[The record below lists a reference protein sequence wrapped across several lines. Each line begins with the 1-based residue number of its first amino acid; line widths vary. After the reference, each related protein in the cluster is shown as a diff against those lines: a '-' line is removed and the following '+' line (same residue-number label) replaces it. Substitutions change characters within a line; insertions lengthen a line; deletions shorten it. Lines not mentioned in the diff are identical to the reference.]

1 MFAFDREFG
10 WPDKEKGNCT
20 GKQSDLGMTLEDQH
34 TDLKSL
40 RTITGKT
47 ADWDALAKDCVC
59 FANGAG
65 GRLLV
70 GIEDGEMLPPAAQV
84 VPPELLDRLRKRI
97 GELTVNVQALPSLQ
111 RAANGGEYIELT
123 IDRSPG
129 VASTRDGRYF
139 LRVGDSCQPV
149 LGDDVLRLANERPGR
164 PWEAMDSGMPRS
176 AADPG
181 KLAHFAEN
189 IRASDR
195 VKDSVKEKSADELLT
210 HYGLAQS
217 ATLTRL
223 GVLLLGTAADRR
235 ALGTAPL
242 VQAIKYDE
250 HGQKINK
257 WVWDDCELSPI
268 ELVDAI
274 WREVPDFRESY
285 EVAEGLYRR
294 SVPAYDEKVV
304 RELLV
309 NALVHRPYTQ
319 QGDIYLNLHPERL
332 EVVNPGRLPLGVTP
346 RNILHAS
353 RRRNEGLARVFH
365 DLGLMEREGS
375 GFDLVY
381 DRLLSQGRPA
391 PVPEEGADWVKVTI
405 QRRIAK
411 PEVMRLITEADARF
425 QLTQRERITLGV
437 LAQTEGMT
445 ARELGAALETEGAEE
460 LAVWMGRLI
469 QSALVQTSGKT
480 SGMRY
485 FVAPECLRGA
495 QLDRKTTLG
504 RIAPHRLLA
513 LILEDLARYP
523 DSSSADINRRIG
535 VEISAKT
542 VKRALDDLVDTGRV
556 IHEGERRWRRYR
568 LSDRERKGH
577 EAGEFS

>member
-1 MFAFDREFG
+1 
-10 WPDKEKGNCT
+10 
-20 GKQSDLGMTLEDQH
+20 MTLEDQH
-34 TDLKSL
+34 ADRKSL

-47 ADWDALAKDCVC
+47 ADRDALAKDCVC
-59 FANGAG
+59 FASGAG
-65 GRLLV
+65 GRLLIGV
-70 GIEDGEMLPPAAQV
+70 EDGEALPPVGQTL
-84 VPPELLDRLRKRI
+84 PPELLDRLRKRI

-111 RAANGGEYIELT
+111 RAANGGEFIELV
-123 IDRSPG
+123 IDRSPN
-129 VASTRDGRYF
+129 VASTCDGRYF
-139 LRVGDSCQPV
+139 LRVGDTCQPV

-164 PWEAMDSGMPRS
+164 PWEAMDSSVPRH
-176 AADPG
+176 ATDAD
-181 KLAHFAEN
+181 KLAHFVHD
-189 IRASDR
+189 IRCSDR
-195 VKDSVKEKSADELLT
+195 VKNSVKEKGADELLT
-210 HYGLAQS
+210 YYGLALEK
-217 ATLTRL
+217 TLTRL
-223 GVLLLGTAADRR
+223 GVLLLGTTADRR
-235 ALGTAPL
+235 ALGNAPL

-250 HGQKINK
+250 HGLKINK
-257 WVWDDCELSPI
+257 WVWDDCALSPVD
-268 ELVDAI
+268 LVDAV

-285 EVAEGLYRR
+285 EVAEGMFRR

-346 RNILHAS
+346 RNMLHAS

-375 GFDLVY
+375 GFDLIY

-405 QRRIAK
+405 QRRIVK
-411 PEVMRLITEADARF
+411 PEVMRLMSEADERF

-437 LAQTEGMT
+437 LAQSEGMT
-445 ARELGAALETEGAEE
+445 ARELGAVLETEGADD
-460 LAVWMGRLI
+460 LAVWLGRLVPNG
-469 QSALVQTSGKT
+469 LVHTSGKT

-485 FVAPECLRGA
+485 FVAPDWLRGA
-495 QLDRKTTLG
+495 QLDHKTTLS
-504 RIAPHRLLA
+504 RITPHRLLA

-523 DSSSADINRRIG
+523 DSSSVDINRRIG
-535 VEISAKT
+535 AEISAKT
-542 VKRALDDLVDTGRV
+542 VKRSLDDLVADGRV

-568 LSDRERKGH
+568 LSERERKGH
-577 EAGEFS
+577 EAG

>member
-1 MFAFDREFG
+1 
-10 WPDKEKGNCT
+10 
-20 GKQSDLGMTLEDQH
+20 MTLEDQH
-34 TDLKSL
+34 TDRKSL
-40 RTITGKT
+40 RTVVGKT
-47 ADWDALAKDCVC
+47 ADWQALAQDCVC

-65 GRLLV
+65 GRLLI
-70 GIEDGEMLPPAAQV
+70 GMEDGEALPPTTQV
-84 VPPELLDRLRKRI
+84 VPPDALNRLRKRI

-111 RAANGGEYIELT
+111 RAANGGEFIELV
-123 IDRSPG
+123 IDRSPS

-139 LRVGDSCQPV
+139 LRVGDTCQPV

-164 PWEAMDSGMPRS
+164 PWETMDSGVPRS
-176 AADPG
+176 AADSD
-181 KLAHFAEN
+181 KLARFVQG
-189 IRASDR
+189 ICASGR
-195 VKDSVKEKSADELLT
+195 VKDSVKEKGADELLS
-210 HYGLAQS
+210 HYGLALGH
-217 ATLTRL
+217 TLTRL
-223 GVLLLGTAADRR
+223 GVLLLGTTADRR
-235 ALGTAPL
+235 SLGTAPL

-250 HGQKINK
+250 QGQKINK
-257 WVWDDCELSPI
+257 WVWDDCELSPV

-346 RNILHAS
+346 RNMLHAS

-375 GFDLVY
+375 GFDLIY

-391 PVPEEGADWVKVTI
+391 PVPEEGVDWVKVTI
-405 QRRIAK
+405 QRRIVK
-411 PEVMRLITEADARF
+411 PEVMRLLTEVDERF
-425 QLTQRERITLGV
+425 QLTQRERITLGA

-445 ARELGAALETEGAEE
+445 ARELGAVLEVDGGDE
-460 LAVWMGRLI
+460 LAVWLGRLL
-469 QSALVQTSGKT
+469 QNALVLTSGKT

-485 FVAPECLRGA
+485 FMAPDWLRGA
-495 QLDRKTTLG
+495 QLDHKTTLS
-504 RIAPHRLLA
+504 RIAPHRLQA

-523 DSSSADINRRIG
+523 ESSSTEVNRRIG
-535 VEISAKT
+535 AEISAKT
-542 VKRALDDLVDTGRV
+542 VKRALDDLVDVGRV
-556 IHEGERRWRRYR
+556 IHEGERRWRRYS
-568 LSDRERKGH
+568 LSAQEHKGH
-577 EAGEFS
+577 GTRKLP

>member
-1 MFAFDREFG
+1 
-10 WPDKEKGNCT
+10 
-20 GKQSDLGMTLEDQH
+20 MTIEDQH

-40 RTITGKT
+40 RTVTAKS
-47 ADWDALAKDCVC
+47 ADWESLAKDCVC

-65 GRLLV
+65 GRLLI
-70 GIEDGEMLPPAAQV
+70 GIEDGQTLPPAGQV
-84 VPPELLDRLRKRI
+84 VPSDVLDRLRKRM
-97 GELTVNVQALPSLQ
+97 GELTVNVQVLPSLQ
-111 RAANGGEYIELT
+111 RATNGGEFIELV
-123 IDRSPG
+123 IDRSPS
-129 VASTRDGRYF
+129 VASTKDGRYF
-139 LRVGDSCQPV
+139 LRVGDTCQPV

-164 PWEAMDSGMPRS
+164 PWEAMDSGVPRG
-176 AADPG
+176 AVDAD
-181 KLAHFAEN
+181 KLAGFVQG
-189 IRASDR
+189 ISASGR
-195 VKDSVKEKSADELLT
+195 VKESVKEKGADALLT
-210 HYGLAQS
+210 HYGLAQGTS
-217 ATLTRL
+217 LTRL
-223 GVLLLGTAADRR
+223 GVLLLGSTADRR

-250 HGQKINK
+250 QGQKINK
-257 WVWDDCELSPI
+257 WVWDDCELSPV
-268 ELVDAI
+268 ELVDAV

-319 QGDIYLNLHPERL
+319 QGDIYLNLHPDRL

-346 RNILHAS
+346 RNMLHAS

-375 GFDLVY
+375 GFDLIY

-411 PEVMRLITEADARF
+411 PDVMRLLTEADARF

-445 ARELGAALETEGAEE
+445 ARELGAVLETEGGDA
-460 LAVWMGRLI
+460 LPVWLGRLV
-469 QSALVQTSGKT
+469 STGVVLTTGKT

-485 FVAPECLRGA
+485 FVAPDWLRGA
-495 QLDRKTTLG
+495 QLDRKTTLT
-504 RIAPHRLLA
+504 RITPHRLHA
-513 LILEDLARYP
+513 LILEDLVRYP
-523 DSSSADINRRIG
+523 ESSSADINRRIG
-535 VEISAKT
+535 LEISAKT
-542 VKRALDDLVDTGRV
+542 VKRALDNLLNTNEVAYSGD
-556 IHEGERRWRRYR
+556 RRWRRYR
-568 LSDRERKGH
+568 LR
-577 EAGEFS
+577 A

>member
-1 MFAFDREFG
+1 
-10 WPDKEKGNCT
+10 
-20 GKQSDLGMTLEDQH
+20 MTLEDQH

-40 RTITGKT
+40 RTVIGKS
-47 ADWDALAKDCVC
+47 ADWESLAKDCVC

-65 GRLLV
+65 GRLLI
-70 GIEDGEMLPPAAQV
+70 GMEDGEALPPAGQM
-84 VPPELLDRLRKRI
+84 VPPDVLDRLRKRI

-111 RAANGGEYIELT
+111 RAANGGEFIELV
-123 IDRSPG
+123 IERSPS
-129 VASTRDGRYF
+129 VASTSDGRYF
-139 LRVGDSCQPV
+139 LRVSDTCQPV

-164 PWEAMDSGMPRS
+164 PWEVMDTSVPRG
-176 AADPG
+176 AADPS
-181 KLAHFAEN
+181 KLANFAQG
-189 IRASDR
+189 IRTSGR

-210 HYGLAQS
+210 HYALAQGRM
-217 ATLTRL
+217 LTRL
-223 GVLLLGTAADRR
+223 GVLLLGTTADRR

-250 HGQKINK
+250 QGKKINK
-257 WVWDDCELSPI
+257 WVWDDCELSPV

-319 QGDIYLNLHPERL
+319 QGDIYLNLHPQQL

-353 RRRNEGLARVFH
+353 RRRNEGMARVFH

-375 GFDLVY
+375 GFDLIY

-411 PEVMRLITEADARF
+411 PEVMRLLTEADARF
-425 QLTQRERITLGV
+425 QLTQRERITLGI

-445 ARELGAALETEGAEE
+445 ARELGAMLETHGAEE
-460 LAVWMGRLI
+460 LAGWLGRL
-469 QSALVQTSGKT
+469 QTLALVQSAGRTQGT
-480 SGMRY
+480 RY
-485 FVAPECLRGA
+485 FVDPSLLQGA
-495 QLDRKTTLG
+495 ELKIPTTLL
-504 RIAPHRLLA
+504 RIEPHRLLE
-513 LILEDLARYP
+513 LIREDLRRYP
-523 DSSSADINRRIG
+523 LSKIGEISGRIG
-535 VEISAKT
+535 PEVNRSQL
-542 VKRALDDLVDTGRV
+542 KRALAELVSSGVAVLT
-556 IHEGERRWRRYR
+556 GERNAARYR
-568 LSDRERKGH
+568 LALEK
-577 EAGEFS
+577 

>member
-1 MFAFDREFG
+1 
-10 WPDKEKGNCT
+10 
-20 GKQSDLGMTLEDQH
+20 MTLEDHH
-34 TDLKSL
+34 TDRKSL
-40 RTITGKT
+40 RTVTGKS

-65 GRLLV
+65 GRLLI
-70 GIEDGEMLPPAAQV
+70 GIEDGEAMPPAGQKVA
-84 VPPELLDRLRKRI
+84 PELPDRLRKRI
-97 GELTVNVQALPSLQ
+97 GELTVNVQALPSLR
-111 RAANGGEYIELT
+111 RATNGGEFIELA

-164 PWEAMDSGMPRS
+164 SWEAMGSDVPCD
-176 AADPG
+176 AADAD
-181 KLAHFAEN
+181 KLARFIQG

-195 VKDSVKEKSADELLT
+195 VKDSVKEKGADEMLT
-210 HYGLAQS
+210 HYGLALGE
-217 ATLTRL
+217 TLTRL
-223 GVLLLGTAADRR
+223 GVLLLGSTTDRR

-250 HGQKINK
+250 QGQKINK
-257 WVWDDCELSPI
+257 WVWDDCALSPI

-346 RNILHAS
+346 RNMLHAS

-375 GFDLVY
+375 GFDLIY

-405 QRRIAK
+405 QRRIVK
-411 PEVMRLITEADARF
+411 PEVMRLVTEADDRF
-425 QLTQRERITLGV
+425 QLTQRERITLGA

-445 ARELGAALETEGAEE
+445 ARELGAMLETDGAEE
-460 LAVWMGRLI
+460 LAPWLGRLPTLGLV
-469 QSALVQTSGKT
+469 QSAGRTKGT
-480 SGMRY
+480 RY
-485 FVAPECLRGA
+485 FVDPKLLRNA
-495 QLDRKTTLG
+495 NISIPTTLR
-504 RIAPHRLLA
+504 RIEPHRLRELVR
-513 LILEDLARYP
+513 EDLQRYP
-523 DSSSADINRRIG
+523 LSKIGEIGARIG
-535 VEISAKT
+535 PEVNRPQL
-542 VKRALDDLVDTGRV
+542 KRALAELVSLAV
-556 IHEGERRWRRYR
+556 VVMEGKQNGARYR
-568 LSDRERKGH
+568 LAAE
-577 EAGEFS
+577 E

>member
-1 MFAFDREFG
+1 
-10 WPDKEKGNCT
+10 
-20 GKQSDLGMTLEDQH
+20 MTLEDQH
-34 TDLKSL
+34 TDRKSL
-40 RTITGKT
+40 RTVTGRS

-65 GRLLV
+65 GRLLI
-70 GIEDGEMLPPAAQV
+70 GIEDSEALPPAGQV

-111 RAANGGEYIELT
+111 RAANGGEFIELV
-123 IDRSPG
+123 IERSPN

-139 LRVGDSCQPV
+139 LRVGDTCQPV

-164 PWEAMDSGMPRS
+164 PWEAMDSGVPRG
-176 AADPG
+176 ATDAD
-181 KLAHFAEN
+181 KLARFVRG

-210 HYGLAQS
+210 HYSLAQGD
-217 ATLTRL
+217 TLTRL
-223 GVLLLGTAADRR
+223 GVLLLGTTADRR

-250 HGQKINK
+250 RGQKINK
-257 WVWDDCELSPI
+257 WVWDDCALSPV

-285 EVAEGLYRR
+285 EVADGLYRR

-332 EVVNPGRLPLGVTP
+332 AVVNPGRLPLGVTP

-353 RRRNEGLARVFH
+353 RRRNEALARVFH
-365 DLGLMEREGS
+365 DLGLMEREGT
-375 GFDLVY
+375 GFDLMY
-381 DRLLSQGRPA
+381 DRLLSHGRPA

-411 PEVMRLITEADARF
+411 PEVMRLLTEADERF

-445 ARELGAALETEGAEE
+445 ARELGAVLETDGADE
-460 LAVWMGRLI
+460 LAVWLGRLV
-469 QSALVQTSGKT
+469 QNGLVHTSGKT

-485 FVAPECLRGA
+485 FVAPDWLRGA
-495 QLDRKTTLG
+495 QLDHKTTLS
-504 RIAPHRLLA
+504 RITPHRLLA
-513 LILEDLARYP
+513 LVLEDLARYP
-523 DSSSADINRRIG
+523 DSSSTDINRRIG
-535 VEISAKT
+535 AEISAKT
-542 VKRALDDLVDTGRV
+542 VKRALDDLVDGGRV
-556 IHEGERRWRRYR
+556 IYVGERRWRRYR
-568 LSDRERKGH
+568 LSDREHKGH

>member
-1 MFAFDREFG
+1 
-10 WPDKEKGNCT
+10 
-20 GKQSDLGMTLEDQH
+20 MTLEDQH
-34 TDLKSL
+34 TDRKSL
-40 RTITGKT
+40 RTVTGKT

-65 GRLLV
+65 GRLLI
-70 GIEDGEMLPPAAQV
+70 GMEDGESLPPAGQA
-84 VPPELLDRLRKRI
+84 VPPDLLDRLRKRI

-111 RAANGGEYIELT
+111 RATNGGEFIELVV
-123 IDRSPG
+123 DRSAS

-139 LRVGDSCQPV
+139 LRVADTCQPV

-164 PWEAMDSGMPRS
+164 PWEAMDSGVPRGLVD
-176 AADPG
+176 AD
-181 KLAHFAEN
+181 KLARFVQG
-189 IRASDR
+189 IRSSDR
-195 VKDSVKEKSADELLT
+195 VKDSVKEKSADELLA
-210 HYGLAQS
+210 HYGLAQG

-223 GVLLLGTAADRR
+223 GVLLIGATADRR

-250 HGQKINK
+250 QGQKVNK
-257 WVWDDCELSPI
+257 WVWDDCALSPV

-274 WREVPDFRESY
+274 WRELPDFRESY

-332 EVVNPGRLPLGVTP
+332 EMVNPGRLPLGVTP
-346 RNILHAS
+346 RNMLHAS

-375 GFDLVY
+375 GFDLIY

-391 PVPEEGADWVKVTI
+391 PLPEEGADWVKVTI
-405 QRRIAK
+405 QRRIVK
-411 PEVMRLITEADARF
+411 PEVMRLLAEADERF
-425 QLTQRERITLGV
+425 QLTQRERITLGA

-445 ARELGAALETEGAEE
+445 ARELGAVLETDGADE
-460 LAVWMGRLI
+460 LVVWLGRL
-469 QSALVQTSGKT
+469 QALALVQTAGRT
-480 SGMRY
+480 QGMRY
-485 FVAPECLRGA
+485 FVDPALLRGA
-495 QLDRKTTLG
+495 DLKLPTTLL
-504 RIAPHRLLA
+504 RIEPHRLRA

-523 DSSSADINRRIG
+523 DSSSADVNRRIG
-535 VEISAKT
+535 AEISAKT
-542 VKRALDDLVDTGRV
+542 VKRSLDDLEDAGRV
-556 IHEGERRWRRYR
+556 THAGERRWRRYR
-568 LSDRERKGH
+568 LSSHEHKGH
-577 EAGEFS
+577 RAGESP